1 MPNESKI
8 SFVVLLRPSALPRGV
23 GPGFVSTSN
32 TLMSELRNQ
41 LASAKLETHQE
52 LIRSRERHSSSCT
65 YPAGPAP
72 MMRMS
77 TSVMAVIMVLQIA
90 ENRI

>member
-1 MPNESKI
+1 
-8 SFVVLLRPSALPRGV
+8 VLLRPSALPRGV
-23 GPGFVSTSN
+23 GPGFVSTSS

-41 LASAKLETHQE
+41 LASANLKTHQK
-52 LIRSRERHSSSCT
+52 LINIKERHSSSRT

-77 TSVMAVIMVLQIA
+77 TSVMAVILVLQIA